1 VVFGHI
7 HQSFVRRLPAL
18 TVVNAG
24 SVSLSYDGDP
34 RAAYAIVDDDGVV
47 IRRVEYD
54 VEEEIAC
61 LVAASDRY
69 AQWTAQVL
77 RAARPAPFP

>member
-1 VVFGHI
+1 
-7 HQSFVRRLPAL
+7 
-18 TVVNAG
+18 
-24 SVSLSYDGDP
+24 
-34 RAAYAIVDDDGVV
+34 V

-77 RAARPAPFP
+77 RAARPAPIP